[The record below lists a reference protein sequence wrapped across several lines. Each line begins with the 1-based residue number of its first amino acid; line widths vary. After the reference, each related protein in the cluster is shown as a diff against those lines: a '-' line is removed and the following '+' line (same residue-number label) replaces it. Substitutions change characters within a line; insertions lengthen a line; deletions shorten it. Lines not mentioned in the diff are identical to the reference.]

1 MRGVSGRASPEDF
14 ALLQPLPRETRA
26 ALWADVRDVRFSRGE
41 IVIEQGDTG
50 EDVYFL
56 LSGALVGVLLSEE
69 GKEIAFSDF
78 RPGAFFGELAALDSG
93 TRSITISAVE
103 PSVLGRLSGAAFRGW
118 LHRSP
123 ELAMALARE
132 LGRRQRLMIEKVY
145 ALVVHD
151 VDKRVRLAL
160 TRLAQSA
167 GQFENGGTL
176 SPAPTHSAIAAHV
189 GANREAVTRVVARL
203 ARAGV
208 LETGRQRITF
218 RDIDALTEGL

>member
-1 MRGVSGRASPEDF
+1 MTARADAADF
-14 ALLQPLPRETRA
+14 ALLADLPASVRDG
-26 ALWADVRDVRFSRGE
+26 LWAQVRDVKFSRGE
-41 IVIEQGDTG
+41 IVIEQGDEG
-50 EDVYFL
+50 DDVYFL
-56 LSGALVGVLLSEE
+56 RSGALVGVLLSEE

-103 PSVLGRLSGAAFRGW
+103 PSVLGRLSGAAFRDW
-118 LHRSP
+118 LMRSP
-123 ELAMALARE
+123 ELSCALARE
-132 LGRRQRLMIEKVY
+132 LGRRQRLMIERVY

-167 GQFENGGTL
+167 GQFENGGTIA
-176 SPAPTHSAIAAHV
+176 PAPTHSAIAAHV
-189 GANREAVTRVVARL
+189 GANREAVTRVMARL

-218 RDIDALTEGL
+218 HDVDALTDGL